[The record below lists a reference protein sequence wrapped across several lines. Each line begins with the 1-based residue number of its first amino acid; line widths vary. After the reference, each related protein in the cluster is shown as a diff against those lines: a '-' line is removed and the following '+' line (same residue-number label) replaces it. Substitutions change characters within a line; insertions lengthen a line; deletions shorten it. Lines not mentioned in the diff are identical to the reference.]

1 MNKIFLGA
9 VGGLLLA
16 GLGTFWLQA
25 RAAVEEGAPPPVAP
39 TAAAAPLVL
48 PTASPTPGKGPALPE
63 ATELSREQKRFLRYD
78 RDHDWSISRVE
89 MLSTRTD
96 GFRKLDRNGDNLLSF
111 EEWAVT
117 TASRFDKADRDEDRS
132 LSLDEFRAGYKR
144 PKAKARCAC

>member
-1 MNKIFLGA
+1 MNKIFLGGL
-9 VGGLLLA
+9 GGLLLA

-39 TAAAAPLVL
+39 TATPAPLAL
-48 PTASPTPGKGPALPE
+48 PTAATTPGKGPALPE

-89 MLSTRTD
+89 MLSTRSD

-117 TASRFDKADRDEDRS
+117 TATRFERADRDKDQA
-132 LSLDEFRAGYKR
+132 LSPEEFRTGVKR
-144 PKAKARCAC
+144 PKVKPRCSC